1 MGMVGTSAVRLRMIP
16 AGIGPGKG
24 SVGVTGLHQQADE
37 GRRPGR
43 PAATVVT
50 SCHSN
55 STGGKVSVMPALEWT
70 GAIRFRRHEQRRIA
84 LVGLIAASVLF
95 GCASAGSDGATATRG
110 SSVETRTSNPPPTSA
125 TEGTDNWRSTEIVDG
140 DTLYVSGPLGELEV
154 RIIGVNTPES
164 GECFRE
170 EASDALRN
178 LVAGND
184 LALVVDRS
192 DIDQYGRA
200 LRFVETT
207 GGVDVGAELVA
218 NGFAIARRYPPDDAR
233 AGTYAEL
240 QREAQREGRG
250 LWAPDACGAS
260 DLDGVEIVIDVTA
273 DAPGDDGENL
283 NGEWVQ
289 FTNAGADAVDLDG
302 WEVADESASHRY
314 TFTDLRL
321 EPGAEVTLCSGCGPD
336 NETARYWCVSGSAVW
351 NNSGDTVFLRD
362 GNGNIVASLSYGDSG

>member
-1 MGMVGTSAVRLRMIP
+1 
-16 AGIGPGKG
+16 
-24 SVGVTGLHQQADE
+24 
-37 GRRPGR
+37 
-43 PAATVVT
+43 
-50 SCHSN
+50 
-55 STGGKVSVMPALEWT
+55 MPVLERT

-164 GECFRE
+164 GECFSE
-170 EASDALRN
+170 EATDALRE

-250 LWAPDACGAS
+250 LWAPDACGAG